1 MTTQT
6 RNEVLLEGTPLETPS
21 LSHENHSTR
30 FYRFPLQ
37 VPRLSGQVDTLPVLV
52 PESMLPHVAKGADI
66 RVQGQLRS
74 FNNRSGVGS
83 RLVLTVY
90 AQRLSLGLDEPH
102 NQIFLSG
109 TLCKP
114 PVFRRTPLGRSICD
128 LMLASPRKYGRADY
142 LPVIAWGQLA
152 VRAGRLQVGDPLAL
166 EGRVQSRTYHKVTDL
181 GTEERV
187 AYEVSMMNLLELP
200 PLEAPAQCRQ
210 QN

>member
-1 MTTQT
+1 MTTQI
-6 RNEVLLEGTPLETPS
+6 RNEVLLEGVALETPS

-37 VPRLSGQVDTLPVLV
+37 VPRLSGQVDILPVLL
-52 PESMLPHVAKGADI
+52 PEPMLAQVTVGADL

-90 AQRLSLGLDEPH
+90 SQRLTPGLDEPC
-102 NQIFLSG
+102 NQILLSG

-128 LMLASPRKYGRADY
+128 LMLAAPRKYGRADY

-166 EGRVQSRTYHKVTDL
+166 EGRVQSRTYHKVTGL

-187 AYEVSMMNLLELP
+187 AYEVSMMHLLDP
-200 PLEAPAQCRQ
+200 APAAEPEL
-210 QN
+210 